1 MGASHTTIDIRTVH
15 ECNRCLGG
23 KTLHPQVSLINLEH
37 PGWRGEAVKFEFYAI
52 LLFED
57 KANGDCRCCG
67 WRYYDFANATMVFL
81 TPGEMFRM
89 SNSNTLPDKGW
100 LLAFHPDLLCCT
112 SLRKHIGDYTF
123 FHYRKE
129 EALHLSQRETATVTC
144 CLQHIEEELHQ
155 PIDSH
160 TATILARHIQLL
172 LDYCTRYY
180 ERQFITRENKNKALL
195 THLDCLLDEYIA
207 TGQLQGGH
215 LPTAEGCAG
224 RLGLSAAYFA
234 DLLRME
240 TGKTFAE
247 YFQFKRLHAAKQLL
261 LEDGS
266 TPARVASLLGFPS
279 VQYFSLLF
287 KKLNGIAPGEYR
299 YSVS

>member
-1 MGASHTTIDIRTVH
+1 METTHTTIDIKTVH

-23 KTLHPQVSLINLEH
+23 KTLHPQASLINLEH
-37 PGWRGEAVKFEFYAI
+37 PGWKGEAVKFEFYAI

-57 KANGDCRCCG
+57 KAAGDSCCCG
-67 WRYYDFANATMVFL
+67 RRYYDFACATMVFL

-89 SNSNTLPDKGW
+89 SSTNTLPDKGW
-100 LLAFHPDLLCCT
+100 LLAFHPDLLCRT
-112 SLRKHIGDYTF
+112 SLRKHIDDYTF

-129 EALHLSQRETATVTC
+129 EALHLSQRETATVTG

-180 ERQFITRENKNKALL
+180 ERQFITRENKNKTLL
-195 THLDCLLDEYIA
+195 SKMEHLLDGYITA
-207 TGQLQGGH
+207 GQLQGGH
-215 LPTAEGCAG
+215 LPTAEWCAG
-224 RLGLSAAYFA
+224 QLGLSAAYFA

-247 YFQFKRLHAAKQLL
+247 YFQFKCLHAAKQLL
-261 LEDGS
+261 LQPGN
-266 TPARVASLLGFPS
+266 TPARVANCLGFPS
-279 VQYFSLLF
+279 VQYFTLLF
-287 KKLNGIAPGEYR
+287 KKLYGIAPGDYR
-299 YSVS
+299 CSVN